1 MKNLI
6 LKKHKCMLWKD
17 ELYDVKDST
26 KHTFLLLKYAEV
38 YRYSKNTLRLHI
50 WNPRKLPQLIKRGLI
65 FDLIGIDEGFSIAYT
80 KVTDLTHLIA
90 LGAFRKRPHIKGSW
104 IKNKE
109 KLLAHKI
116 IPYRP
121 NLKEQKNGK
130 TI

>member
-6 LKKHKCMLWKD
+6 LKKHRCMLWKD

-38 YRYSKNTLRLHI
+38 YKYSRNTLKLHI
-50 WNPRKLPQLIKRGLI
+50 WNSRRLAQLLKRGLI
-65 FDLIGIDEGFSIAYT
+65 FDLISLDEDFTIASA
-80 KVTDLTHLIA
+80 KVENLPHLIA
-90 LGAFRKRPHIKGSW
+90 LGAFRKRPHIKGNW

-116 IPYRP
+116 LVYRP
-121 NLKEQKNGK
+121 LKLRGTK
-130 TI
+130 